1 MDITNILQN
10 FDTHI
15 APQLRI
21 IYGEGDA
28 ILQGQRDRYRYALN
42 VYQAT
47 CGNQDVLL
55 VRAPGR
61 VDLMGSHTD
70 YHQGYVLPMAL
81 DKDILIVAGR
91 REDQQIVLHNTD
103 PAFAMQTFAL
113 EKDIPC
119 SDKGSWQNYVKASVQ
134 AFVRA
139 YGLSA
144 LKGMNLV
151 VDGRPP
157 YGVPVAAGLSSS
169 SALLVATAVAMK
181 ELFQISMESKQ
192 LLTFA
197 AKPNGMWALAAD
209 LWIILPRFST
219 NKVMLCF
226 WTADRSNKTEQ
237 KRSTPNI
244 SRCCLTIRSRCAIRT
259 LKRKNPRR
267 QNTIPGC

>member
-21 IYGEGDA
+21 IYGEGDT

-103 PAFAMQTFAL
+103 PRLRPGHFLWKKTFLAAT
-113 EKDIPC
+113 
-119 SDKGSWQNYVKASVQ
+119 KAVGKTMLKP
-134 AFVRA
+134 RCRL
-139 YGLSA
+139 LSA
-144 LKGMNLV
+144 LM
-151 VDGRPP
+151 
-157 YGVPVAAGLSSS
+157 AC
-169 SALLVATAVAMK
+169 LL
-181 ELFQISMESKQ
+181 
-192 LLTFA
+192 
-197 AKPNGMWALAAD
+197 
-209 LWIILPRFST
+209 
-219 NKVMLCF
+219 
-226 WTADRSNKTEQ
+226 
-237 KRSTPNI
+237 
-244 SRCCLTIRSRCAIRT
+244 
-259 LKRKNPRR
+259 
-267 QNTIPGC
+267 